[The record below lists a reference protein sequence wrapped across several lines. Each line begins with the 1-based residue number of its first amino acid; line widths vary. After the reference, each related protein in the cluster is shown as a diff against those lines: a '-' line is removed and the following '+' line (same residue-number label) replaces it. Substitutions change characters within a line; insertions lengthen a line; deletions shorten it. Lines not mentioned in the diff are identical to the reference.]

1 MRFLVRGRA
10 PEAAK
15 ISGLDREPP
24 KNAVHP
30 EVSLGLPARVWGKR
44 YRGAGGFSAGVTF
57 PAVTDFDTLHEFR

>member
-30 EVSLGLPARVWGKR
+30 DRQFGACPLASGESGIEVLEASPQE
-44 YRGAGGFSAGVTF
+44 S
-57 PAVTDFDTLHEFR
+57 HSQQ

>member
-30 EVSLGLPARVWGKR
+30 DRQFGPARSRLGK
-44 YRGAGGFSAGVTF
+44 
-57 PAVTDFDTLHEFR
+57 AV